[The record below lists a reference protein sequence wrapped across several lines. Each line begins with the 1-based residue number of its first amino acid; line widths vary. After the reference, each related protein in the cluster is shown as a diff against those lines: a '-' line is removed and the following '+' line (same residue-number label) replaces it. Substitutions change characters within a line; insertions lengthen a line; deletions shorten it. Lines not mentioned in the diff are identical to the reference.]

1 MELFKGLLEGLEFEL
16 FTIALLVGREL
27 ALIDRGLDTQA
38 LVKDVDNEGHGND
51 DKDEGDSEKKED
63 EVDDDQ
69 GLEGCS
75 PGFLSAGMNHCQT
88 QSPGIGR
95 QQTRFQFL
103 I

>member
-51 DKDEGDSEKKED
+51 DKDEGDRSHSQMLGKVEY
-63 EVDDDQ
+63 
-69 GLEGCS
+69 GL
-75 PGFLSAGMNHCQT
+75 PAK
-88 QSPGIGR
+88 I
-95 QQTRFQFL
+95 
-103 I
+103 

>member
-38 LVKDVDNEGHGND
+38 LVKDVDNEGHGDD
-51 DKDEGDSEKKED
+51 DKDEGEKKED
-63 EVDDDQ
+63 EVFDDQ
-69 GLEGCS
+69 GLVGCS
-75 PGFLSAGMNHCQT
+75 PGFLSAGMNHCQK
-88 QSPGIGR
+88 QSPGMGR